1 VRIHWLLLFLCF
13 VLLDAPFGLAGE
25 LNNRRTPLVVAVE
38 KVSPAVVN
46 IYTSETGRPLRNPFR
61 NFGNNLF
68 DQFFQDFFS
77 KNQNNKKSL
86 GSGVLI
92 DKEGHILTNEHV
104 VARASQIRVALS
116 DKREFGARVIG
127 ADIKSDLAIIKI
139 DSDQF
144 LPFVPMGRS
153 DDLMIGEQ
161 VLAIGNP
168 FGLRHTVTTGIISAL
183 NRNIRAGKN
192 KVYSDFI
199 QVDASINPGN
209 SGGPLLNINGSLIG
223 INTAIYQKA
232 EGIGF
237 AIPID
242 DAKRVVDELIHFG
255 KVRRGWL
262 GVSVQ
267 EMDPQLSRHFKL
279 DRKKGV
285 LVVRVAEKSPANA
298 AGLRRSDIIMA
309 IEGHEVT
316 NKSDF
321 RGRMASYTVDDNVR
335 FSIIRD
341 GKNFE
346 YVVRVTSIPKQYV
359 AELPKTG

>member
-1 VRIHWLLLFLCF
+1 
-13 VLLDAPFGLAGE
+13 
-25 LNNRRTPLVVAVE
+25 
-38 KVSPAVVN
+38 
-46 IYTSETGRPLRNPFR
+46 
-61 NFGNNLF
+61 
-68 DQFFQDFFS
+68 
-77 KNQNNKKSL
+77 
-86 GSGVLI
+86 
-92 DKEGHILTNEHV
+92 
-104 VARASQIRVALS
+104 VALS

-139 DSDQF
+139 DSEEF

-285 LVVRVAEKSPANA
+285 LVVRVAEKSPAKA
-298 AGLRRSDIIMA
+298 AGLKRSDIILA

-316 NKSDF
+316 SKSDF

-335 FSIIRD
+335 FSILRD
-341 GKNFE
+341 GKSLE
-346 YVVRVTSIPKQYV
+346 YVVRVISIPKQYV
-359 AELPKTG
+359 AEFTQNWLGLKVQQNNPRFARNNRLATSKGMVVMNVVPKSAGDRTGISAGDVIRQVNQDRVDNEEDYNKAIADLNNPDRIMLLVQRGRQGYYVTLEP